1 MAELIYLVF
10 TIVAPFLGAI
20 LLRSV
25 SKLLSIDTV
34 STFSISLFI
43 LATGVRPWRHL
54 VDLLRRRAEALH
66 DVVHSP
72 SADATASRIEH
83 LEAEVTQLRS
93 LIDGRGDASQSVIEA
108 ATSSIALARKEI
120 LKAEKQAEAARQEFE
135 ARIKELETAFQV
147 LQEQQDRAPSYSAYE
162 DDSALTITVPRQL
175 FQHPLGFLWGGGGGR
190 AQAASGKKGHGH
202 GRLQGK
208 GLSEELYGE
217 KTDDDDTSDRG
228 ERVQRRRAEEQSGLA
243 EWLVHTA
250 LFPLRLIRACA
261 LVLLRQVG

>member
-1 MAELIYLVF
+1 MAELIYLIF

-34 STFSISLFI
+34 STFSISLFV

-72 SADATASRIEH
+72 SADATSSRIEH
-83 LEAEVTQLRS
+83 LETEVAQLRS

-147 LQEQQDRAPSYSAYE
+147 LQDQQDRAPSYSAYDE
-162 DDSALTITVPRQL
+162 SALTITVPRQL
-175 FQHPLGFLWGGGGGR
+175 FQHPLGFLWGNR
-190 AQAASGKKGHGH
+190 AASGEKKGYSNG

-217 KTDDDDTSDRG
+217 KTDDEVSDRG
-228 ERVQRRRAEEQSGLA
+228 VQVHRRRAREEQTGLI
-243 EWLVHTA
+243 EWLIHTA
-250 LFPLRLIRACA
+250 LFPLRLIRAGA
-261 LVLLRQVG
+261 LVLLRQIG